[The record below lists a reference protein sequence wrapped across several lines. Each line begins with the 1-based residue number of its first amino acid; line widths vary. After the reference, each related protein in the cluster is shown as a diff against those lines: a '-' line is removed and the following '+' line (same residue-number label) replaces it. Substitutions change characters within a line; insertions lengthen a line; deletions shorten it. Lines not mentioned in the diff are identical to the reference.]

1 MSRKD
6 FELIARTIREVASQ
20 IGAQNADVVAAQF
33 AASLAQTNHGFKPDR
48 FIAACKR

>member
-6 FELIARTIREVASQ
+6 FELIAQTIRSVAEQ
-20 IGAQNADVVAAQF
+20 IGSHNADVVAGYF